1 MDINCR
7 LCHSTFVLHEPD
19 KKTELLFC
27 PACGSSLT
35 LEKDITFVQGHAPIT
50 EEIQS
55 TVGHYQ
61 ILQSIGKGG
70 MGEVLLA
77 YDPLMGRRI
86 ALKRIREDLLAHKQ
100 IHKRFLKEARITC
113 QLTHPAIIP
122 IYAIQS
128 HLKQVFYT
136 MPFVEGETLKQIF
149 RESRKREQKGEK
161 PHHLGSSIPA
171 LVRIFLTICQAVAY
185 AHSKGVLHRDLK
197 PENIIIGKYGETLIL
212 DWGLAKILRHQ
223 KNENDEELD
232 FPEKANPHQLT
243 LVGKVVGTVSYMAP
257 ERALGQPATT
267 QTDIYALGVILYQ
280 ILTLRLPFRRG
291 TLKEF
296 RQNMAQEELYDPIE
310 IAPYR
315 EVPRSLSNVVLKCL
329 SKDISQRYS
338 SVDQLIYEIE
348 NYLEGRSEWF
358 EVKEL
363 NVENKEDWE
372 FQENV
377 LIAEHIAIT
386 RGPEATDW
394 VSLMISKESFPKN
407 IKVEA
412 DIRIGEKGQGVGF
425 LFNVPEAAER
435 VHLNDGYCLWLG
447 SDIVQTTKVLRAAVE
462 VLNAP
467 ETFLQRDEWYRVRI
481 EKIDNSIHYYL
492 NDTLQFSYI
501 SHLPLAGTHFGLLS
515 RDADFVISSIK
526 ISSGSQSVSVSC
538 LAVPDAFLAH
548 KDYLTALTEYRRI
561 GYSFPGRTEGREA
574 MFKAGVTLL
583 EQAKNCKNKETMEQ
597 LLEQSLE
604 EFGKMHHTPG
614 APLEYLGKALVY
626 QYLKDYEEEIKCFE
640 LGYRRY
646 PLHPLLPFLNEQVI
660 YRMQESSRSNRYA
673 TYSFIL
679 LAIRY
684 IPEIAHNTNAKKLFK
699 NLKVHWEELYFIE
712 DDHPF
717 HPNESDK
724 LLAFTLSLAFWVA
737 KPYILVELID
747 KVQKEFKDKCDLQA
761 TLIGNALFSLIELEA
776 EDLAL
781 EKIHELETLNNTPLS
796 QPLNYQLVLFKL
808 LLSYRTKPLKNLLK
822 DLSTLFPAHLTKKE
836 MRLLFYLFRTGID
849 QGEFKLVRTWIEK
862 LATQFT
868 VPEDALLRL
877 DIYLIYSFMLEKKW
891 DKAGEIFQRY
901 PYELLTQES
910 TPLHFLYGT
919 WLYVTEGKEIAAV
932 HFSAVLEVSYPRS
945 WCLGSHYLNGKISD
959 ASKWMRKGFKWE
971 KKQLARQLHF
981 FYTCSGEPEK
991 VLKFVPI
998 PSVIQKD
1005 V

>member
-1 MDINCR
+1 MDISCPH
-7 LCHSTFVLHEPD
+7 CHSKFVLHEPD
-19 KKTELLFC
+19 RKTELLFC

-35 LEKDITFVQGHAPIT
+35 QGEDANLIQGHSPAL
-50 EEIQS
+50 EEIQFKI
-55 TVGHYQ
+55 GPYQ
-61 ILQSIGKGG
+61 VLQSIGKGG

-77 YDPLMGRRI
+77 YDTLMGRRI
-86 ALKRIREDLLAHKQ
+86 ALKRIREDLLDHKQ

-122 IYAIQS
+122 IYAIHS
-128 HLKQVFYT
+128 AFKQKFYT

-161 PHHLGSSIPA
+161 SHHLGGSIPA

-212 DWGLAKILRHQ
+212 DWGLAKILPEY
-223 KNENDEELD
+223 KNEKDEEYEL
-232 FPEKANPHQLT
+232 PQGPTMHQLT
-243 LVGKVVGTVSYMAP
+243 IMGKVVGTVSYMAP
-257 ERALGQPATT
+257 ERALGHPATI

-296 RQNMAQEELYDPIE
+296 RQKMASEQLYDPIE

-315 EVPRSLSNVVLKCL
+315 EVPRSLSTVVLKCL
-329 SKDISQRYS
+329 SKESSERYR
-338 SVDQLIYEIE
+338 SVDELIHEIE

-358 EVKEL
+358 EVNEL
-363 NVENKEDWE
+363 NIEKKDDWE

-386 RGPEATDW
+386 RTPEVTDW

-407 IKVEA
+407 IKVEFN
-412 DIRIGEKGQGVGF
+412 IRIGEKGQGIGL

-435 VHLNDGYCLWLG
+435 VHLNDGYCLWIG
-447 SDIVQTTKVLRAAVE
+447 SDTLRMTKVLRAAVE
-462 VLNAP
+462 VLNSP
-467 ETFLQRDEWYRVRI
+467 ETFLQRHQWYRVRI

-492 NDTLQFSYI
+492 NDVLQFSYI
-501 SHLPLAGTHFGLLS
+501 SHLPLAGTHIGLLS

-526 ISSGSQSVSVSC
+526 VYSGSQSINVSC

-548 KDYLTALTEYRRI
+548 KDYLAALHEYRRI

-583 EQAKNCKNKETMEQ
+583 EQAKNSKNKENVTQ
-597 LLEQSLE
+597 LFEQSLE
-604 EFGKMHHTPG
+604 EFSKMHNTPG

-626 QYLKDYEEEIKCFE
+626 QHLKDYEEEIKCFE

-646 PLHPLLPFLNEQVI
+646 PLHPLLPLLNEQVI

-684 IPEIAHNTNAKKLFK
+684 IPEIPHNSNAKKLFK
-699 NLKVHWEELYFIE
+699 NLKQNWEVLYFIE

-717 HPNESDK
+717 HPDENEK
-724 LLAFTLSLAFWVA
+724 LISFALSVAFWVA
-737 KPYILVELID
+737 KPYILLELID
-747 KVQKEFKDKCDLQA
+747 KLKNEFKDKPGLKT

-776 EDLAL
+776 EELAL
-781 EKIHELETLNNTPLS
+781 EKIDDLERLAKEAAFLPLERELS
-796 QPLNYQLVLFKL
+796 LFKL
-808 LLSYRTKPLKNLLK
+808 LVHHPSQSVEETLKNLF
-822 DLSTLFPAHLTKKE
+822 DLLPSNLTKKE
-836 MRLLFYLFRTGID
+836 MRILFYLFRLALKEAKLDLVHQFIKKLKD
-849 QGEFKLVRTWIEK
+849 EFTI
-862 LATQFT
+862 
-868 VPEDALLRL
+868 PEDALLRL
-877 DIYLIYSFMLEKKW
+877 DMYLIYAFMLKKDW
-891 DKAGEIFQRY
+891 TKAGEIFQRY
-901 PYELLTQES
+901 PYELLTQET

-919 WLYVTEGKEIAAV
+919 WLYVTEGREIALI
-932 HFSAVLEVSYPRS
+932 HFSSVLEVSYPRS
-945 WCLGSHYLNGKISD
+945 WCLATHYLNGKIRQD
-959 ASKWMRKGFKWE
+959 SKWMRKAFKWE
-971 KKQLARQLHF
+971 KKQLAYQLQF
-981 FYTCSGEPEK
+981 FYTCIGEPEK
-991 VLKFVPI
+991 ALKSSLMI
-998 PSVIQKD
+998 
-1005 V
+1005 